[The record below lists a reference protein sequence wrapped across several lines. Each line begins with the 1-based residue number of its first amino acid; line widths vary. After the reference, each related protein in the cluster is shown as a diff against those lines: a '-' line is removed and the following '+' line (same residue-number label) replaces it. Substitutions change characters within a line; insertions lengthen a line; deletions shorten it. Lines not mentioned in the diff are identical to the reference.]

1 MAHTSSTN
9 DIEDELILVRCQLG
23 ERAAFDDLIRRWSP
37 LLYRHACRRTGDLE
51 LARDLT
57 QDIWLRVLRGI
68 GGLRDR
74 GQFRAWLFGIAHR
87 TFMDRLRERYTRP
100 AVMDFDPEDLVDD
113 SFDDEVL
120 GRALHTH
127 LERLPKLDRDTL
139 TLFYLQEYSIEE
151 MASLLDIPAGTV
163 KSRLFRAR
171 AALRAL
177 MSPQEIKS

>member
-1 MAHTSSTN
+1 MAHSSGTI

-37 LLYRHACRRTGDLE
+37 LLYRHACRRTGDPD

-74 GQFRAWLFGIAHR
+74 SHFRAWLFGIAHR
-87 TFMDRLRERYTRP
+87 TFMDRLRERYTQP
-100 AVMDFDPEDLVDD
+100 AIMDFDPEDLVDD

-120 GRALHTH
+120 GSAIHTH
-127 LERLPKLDRDTL
+127 LVRLPELERETL
-139 TLFYLQEYSIEE
+139 TLFYLHEYSIEE
-151 MASLLDIPAGTV
+151 MAALLGIPIGTV

-177 MSPQEIKS
+177 MNPQDMMS